1 MDAKALLGI
10 FKTTFLELF
19 HSSEIW
25 DWNLNNSKLTNWK
38 NKIHPQN
45 QLKRWRS
52 NMPVEEQLTMCF
64 TAETIWE
71 KIILQSVSISFPSVV
86 ILVKSSPPPAYSITR
101 CSFESVST
109 TSYSLMIFGWW
120 SFSMLDI
127 SRDSKRWVFWSSF
140 VLSKILIAT
149 FSEKKILFHVNSVS
163 ANSNTV
169 YVQCQVI

>member
-1 MDAKALLGI
+1 M
-10 FKTTFLELF
+10 
-19 HSSEIW
+19 
-25 DWNLNNSKLTNWK
+25 
-38 NKIHPQN
+38 
-45 QLKRWRS
+45 
-52 NMPVEEQLTMCF
+52 EEQLTMCF

-127 SRDSKRWVFWSSF
+127 SRDSKR
-140 VLSKILIAT
+140 
-149 FSEKKILFHVNSVS
+149 
-163 ANSNTV
+163 
-169 YVQCQVI
+169 